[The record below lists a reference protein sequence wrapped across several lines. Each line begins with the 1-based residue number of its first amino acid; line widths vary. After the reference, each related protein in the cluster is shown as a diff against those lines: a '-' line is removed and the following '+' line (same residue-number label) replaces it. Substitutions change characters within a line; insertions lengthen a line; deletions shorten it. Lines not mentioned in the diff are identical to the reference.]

1 MRKLYSNVG
10 KKVQALAK
18 FGGIVGIVS
27 IVLGIILLFVET
39 VAGVALGVLGLI
51 LVLGSLPMYA
61 FGQITEDV
69 HEMRNCAN
77 GTTNKIVN
85 DLPEL

>member
-10 KKVQALAK
+10 KKVQTLAK
-18 FGGIVGIVS
+18 FGGIVGVISV
-27 IVLGIILLFVET
+27 VLGIILLFVET

-69 HEMRNCAN
+69 HEMKNCVA
-77 GTTNKIVN
+77 GTSGKIVN